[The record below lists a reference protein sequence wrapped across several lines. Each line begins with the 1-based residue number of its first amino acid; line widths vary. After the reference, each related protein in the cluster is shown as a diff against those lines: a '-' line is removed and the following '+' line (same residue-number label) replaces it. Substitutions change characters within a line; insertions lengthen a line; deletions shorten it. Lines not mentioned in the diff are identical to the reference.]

1 MSHHAPS
8 SSRSWADEYLLD
20 TGSHPG
26 GEIRFGFCPNA
37 DGLERARLIEILPD
51 RMGRKIALAIRRKYI
66 SDSLIAAIC
75 VLGINDN

>member
-8 SSRSWADEYLLD
+8 SSRSWAGEYLLD

-51 RMGRKIALAIRRKYI
+51 RMGSQNSACNPQEIYKR
-66 SDSLIAAIC
+66 
-75 VLGINDN
+75 